1 MSPRERAAAPAAT
14 TEPSAMTHHAAA
26 SGLLAREATAASGMR
41 PSALTTRAARAIAIL
56 SLLAVASVTLFL
68 TWGVD
73 GHWDFAL
80 PRRAEQAVALVVVGA
95 AIAVST
101 VVFQTLTHNRILTP
115 SIMGFDALYA
125 LFATTLVF
133 VVGARS
139 VETMD
144 PWVMFGSTT
153 LLLLVGATAL
163 YRWMIGDGSRG
174 LYTLV
179 LMGVIA
185 GTLFGAV
192 QSFMVRIMDPN
203 EYDSLLDQLLPSFG
217 SLETDVLAVAG
228 VLMVA
233 GVAVAFRMA
242 RTLDVLGLGREN
254 AIALGV
260 DYRRT
265 VTSLLMLV
273 AVLVAVATALVGPVT
288 FLGLLVANLAYQ
300 LTGTHRHVVT
310 LTASILVGVVALVL
324 GQALLQHVLHF
335 NATLGSIINLVGG
348 IYFILMILKES
359 RA

>member
-1 MSPRERAAAPAAT
+1 MSPHELTLEGTEASKAPTRPGRSVGLVRRAL
-14 TEPSAMTHHAAA
+14 PSTRTARVIA
-26 SGLLAREATAASGMR
+26 S
-41 PSALTTRAARAIAIL
+41 L
-56 SLLAVASVTLFL
+56 SVLVVASLTVFL

-73 GHWDFAL
+73 GHWDYAL
-80 PRRAEQAVALVVVGA
+80 PRRAEQAIALIVVGA

-115 SIMGFDALYA
+115 SIMGFDALYT

-133 VVGARS
+133 FLGANS

-144 PWVMFGSTT
+144 PWIMFSSTT
-153 LLLLVGATAL
+153 VLLLAGATTL

-179 LMGVIA
+179 LTGVIA
-185 GTLFGAV
+185 GTLFGSI

-217 SLETDVLAVAG
+217 ALETDVLALAAAVMIAG
-228 VLMVA
+228 VV
-233 GVAVAFRMA
+233 VAFRFA
-242 RTLDVLGLGREN
+242 RTLDVLGLGRER
-254 AIALGV
+254 AITLGV
-260 DYRRT
+260 DYRRA
-265 VTSLLMLV
+265 VTWLLMLV

-300 LTGTHRHVVT
+300 VTRTHRHVIT
-310 LTASILVGVVALVL
+310 LTASILVAAVALVL

-348 IYFILMILKES
+348 VYFIVLILKES

>member
-1 MSPRERAAAPAAT
+1 MPTPDQATRVVQEPPASSLPPADAPRRLSRTAWVLL
-14 TEPSAMTHHAAA
+14 
-26 SGLLAREATAASGMR
+26 GL
-41 PSALTTRAARAIAIL
+41 SALVL
-56 SLLAVASVTLFL
+56 ASVALFL

-80 PRRAEQAVALVVVGA
+80 PRRLEQVAALAVVGT

-125 LFATTLVF
+125 LFATVLVF
-133 VVGARS
+133 FLGSAS
-139 VETMD
+139 VETMN
-144 PWVMFGSTT
+144 PWVMFSSTT
-153 LLLLVGATAL
+153 VLLLVGATAL
-163 YRWMIGDGSRG
+163 YRWMLGDGSRG

-185 GTLFGAV
+185 GTLFGSV
-192 QSFMVRIMDPN
+192 QGFLVRIMDPN
-203 EYDSLLDQLLPSFG
+203 EFDSLLDQLLPSFG
-217 SLETDVLAVAG
+217 DLDTSVLALAAA
-228 VLMVA
+228 LMVT
-233 GVAVAFRMA
+233 GVVLAFRLA
-242 RTLDVLGLGREN
+242 PTLDVLTLGRER
-254 AIALGV
+254 AVTLGV

-265 VTSLLMLV
+265 VTRLLMLV
-273 AVLVAVATALVGPVT
+273 ALLVAVATALVGPVT

-300 LTGTHRHVVT
+300 VTRTHRHVVT
-310 LTASILVGVVALVL
+310 MVAASLIAVVALVL

-348 IYFILMILKES
+348 VYFILLILREA